1 MTARSEAP
9 VVVLTDR
16 AWPDDTI
23 ERSVVEGAGFTLVA
37 GPAGTTD
44 AAVVERLVADN
55 TAAAVLTCWAPVS
68 AAAISASPAL
78 RVVARLGVGLDNI
91 DVAAATAAGVLV
103 TNVPDY
109 CIAEV
114 SNHAVGLVLAWTRG
128 LAVADRS
135 VRAGHWEP
143 ASFRLRRLGALTVGI
158 IGYGR
163 IGRAT
168 AGKLAAFGSRVLAAD
183 PHPPADSGPAE
194 LVGVDELLSASD
206 VVIVHAPL
214 TPATRGLVGAA
225 QLGRMRPGGLL
236 VNVSRGGLVD
246 TAAVVDALATGQ
258 LSGAAL
264 DVLDSEPEVPPALL
278 EHPGAL
284 VTPHIAFSSDVSLVE
299 LRRSAAEEVVRVLRG
314 ERPRQARNEPELAV
328 QVSS

>member
-1 MTARSEAP
+1 MTARAEAP

-23 ERSVVEGAGFTLVA
+23 ERQVVEGAGFTFVA

-44 AAVVERLVADN
+44 ADGVERLVAEHA
-55 TAAAVLTCWAPVS
+55 AAAVLTCWAPVT
-68 AAAISASPAL
+68 AAAITASPAL
-78 RVVARLGVGLDNI
+78 RVVARMGVGLDNI
-91 DVAAATAAGVLV
+91 DVAAATAHGVLV

-114 SNHAVGLVLAWTRG
+114 SDHAVAMVLAWTRG

-135 VRAGHWEP
+135 IRAGRWEP
-143 ASFRLRRLGALTVGI
+143 ASFRLRRLGALTAGI

-168 AGKLAAFGSRVLAAD
+168 ATKLAAFGTRMLAAD
-183 PHPPADSGPAE
+183 PHPPADPGPAE
-194 LVGVDELLSASD
+194 VVGLDELLAASD
-206 VVIVHAPL
+206 IVIVHAPL
-214 TPATRGLVGAA
+214 TPATRGMVGAA
-225 QLGRMRPGGLL
+225 QLARMRPGGLL

-246 TAAVVDALATGQ
+246 TDAVVDALASGQ

-278 EHPGAL
+278 EHAGAL
-284 VTPHIAFSSDVSLVE
+284 ITPHIAFSSDVSLVE
-299 LRRSAAEEVVRVLRG
+299 LRRSAAEEVVRVLSG
-314 ERPRQARNEPELAV
+314 ERPRQPRNEPKLPLGAPA
-328 QVSS
+328 